1 MLGRWLSLFV
11 LSTLVLASSP
21 TAHAQSEDRAPPPA
35 NRELGANENALC
47 GLVRTGMPVCPE
59 QRVTVAATTGYGYT
73 ESMGPVE
80 GSHTR
85 LSGVVAASYV
95 PLDWLA
101 VALTLDGRM
110 DIHPSDT
117 LGKNRTATGEPKL
130 SARVGRMLP
139 RGMSAGGELVLWFPG
154 NEAPSFEPKA
164 ISADFKALF
173 AWTPTKKPLNLL
185 ANVGFRMDNSA
196 NSAPDLRRV
205 RPGDRVALGL
215 SDSHAMLVALGGAY
229 RVQRDILAFGEL
241 SANILFGSDAPSFTQ
256 SPMRIS
262 VGARYFLSKKLVF
275 EGSLTGLLS
284 GRPGLSPN
292 DPLVPTE
299 PRFSINLGAR
309 YNAWEPAAA
318 EEGAAKENLLEE
330 APRVVLKTSE
340 TITGLVLD
348 DSGTPLPEAQVK
360 VVDPDPERETPS
372 AVTNAS
378 GRYLLADIPFGRVT
392 LEASALGFESQ
403 TWETDVYAGM
413 PEQAARTLVPEKH
426 EGGLLRGLIRSFGST
441 PLRATI
447 TVLNKRGKQV
457 AQGSTDSQGRF
468 EIALPGG
475 KYRVIVK
482 ATGYKQH
489 KGEVQ
494 ISAHSVAILN
504 VDMRQK

>member
-1 MLGRWLSLFV
+1 M
-11 LSTLVLASSP
+11 LVLALG
-21 TAHAQSEDRAPPPA
+21 TVAHAQSGAKESLPP
-35 NRELGANENALC
+35 NRELGANQNALC
-47 GLVRTGMPVCPE
+47 GLVRTGTPVCPE
-59 QRVTVAATTGYGYT
+59 KRLTVAATTGYGYT
-73 ESMGPVE
+73 ESMGPVD

-85 LSGVVAASYV
+85 LVGVVAASYV

-101 VALTLDGRM
+101 LALTLDGRM
-110 DIHPSDT
+110 DMHPNDS
-117 LGKNRTATGEPKL
+117 LGKNRTATGEPRL

-164 ISADFKALF
+164 VSADFKALF
-173 AWTPTKKPLNLL
+173 AWTPTKKPLSLL

-229 RVQRDILAFGEL
+229 RVQADVQAFGEL
-241 SANILFGSDAPSFTQ
+241 SADILFGSDAPSFTQ
-256 SPMRIS
+256 SPLRVT
-262 VGARYFLSKKLVF
+262 VGARYFLSKKLAF
-275 EGSLTGLLS
+275 EGNLTGVLS
-284 GRPGLSPN
+284 GRPGLSPT
-292 DPLVPTE
+292 DPLVPIE
-299 PRFSINLGAR
+299 PRVSINLGVR
-309 YNAWEPAAA
+309 YNAWQPADPEQAIQEITD
-318 EEGAAKENLLEE
+318 EETA
-330 APRVVLKTSE
+330 RVVLKTTE

-348 DSGTPLPEAQVK
+348 DSGAPLPEVEVK
-360 VVDPDPERETPS
+360 VVNPDPEQETPS
-372 AVTNAS
+372 AVTNGS
-378 GRYLLADIPFGRVT
+378 GRYLLADIPFGRVK

-441 PLRATI
+441 PLSATV

-457 AQGSTDSQGRF
+457 AQESTDSQGRF
-468 EIALPGG
+468 EIALPEG
-475 KYRVIVK
+475 KYRVVVK

-489 KGEVQ
+489 KGEIQ
-494 ISAHSVAILN
+494 ISAHGVAILN
-504 VDMRQK
+504 VDMRQE